1 MYTLEVETTKGK
13 QKETIYEIHELSF
26 LDKLLSCKD
35 SSKRGVHYLDIP
47 CAFDIETTNIY
58 EKDETGKPKKEPR
71 PYAFMYHWQFCFDDQ
86 VVFGRRWESFQDLL
100 KALEK
105 NLNLNSKNRLVV
117 WVHNLPFEW
126 TFIKDFIEYED
137 GFFKD
142 ERAPLKIV
150 TKGGIEFRC
159 SYALS
164 NMSLQKF
171 CENEIDV
178 IHYKLADT
186 YDYEKIRTPATPM
199 TSEDA
204 QEVDNILRGGFDR
217 LSLKECYSLLVIPG
231 NVFQDKVSLL
241 QWAKIA
247 FKYKVMLITDH
258 ADEYSFD
265 DLFANTEGY
274 KDSDIELQNVIVT
287 ANWLVGRESE
297 KLSENEKE
305 SAAFYIASSGALAGK
320 LYDESASM
328 AQGAGGKKY
337 GTLDGVK
344 GVKLDLLKSEI
355 ASLMDN
361 QVIPMVYSEG
371 RVMAFN
377 NSTLYNGDNTAMK
390 EYPIVRVFDWV
401 KKVLMNFVHEVA
413 LENWDPYNSPK
424 NLKSK
429 IQAFLNDYKGYGNL
443 FQNYEIKEPTQDPVT
458 KRITCDISL
467 TPFYSAKNFIIK
479 VAADK
484 KDKDAQMA

>member
-1 MYTLEVETTKGK
+1 MAETEVKKAIITEQSAGAEVRSEEKRDA
-13 QKETIYEIHELSF
+13 S
-26 LDKLLSCKD
+26 KLLSTFGGFNAVRGFMPDADNLNPTKKAAKAVFLSDKRFKEKRESLVNDIKGWLEILNENHGSATEFVDACKAKEDRFQRVLSQGITDALNATANLERSYRSLD
-35 SSKRGVHYLDIP
+35 SFFKT
-47 CAFDIETTNIY
+47 ANA
-58 EKDETGKPKKEPR
+58 EK
-71 PYAFMYHWQFCFDDQ
+71 
-86 VVFGRRWESFQDLL
+86 V
-100 KALEK
+100 K
-105 NLNLNSKNRLVV
+105 NLRIINVFKSD
-117 WVHNLPFEW
+117 
-126 TFIKDFIEYED
+126 IADAD
-137 GFFKD
+137 SGF
-142 ERAPLKIV
+142 
-150 TKGGIEFRC
+150 
-159 SYALS
+159 
-164 NMSLQKF
+164 
-171 CENEIDV
+171 
-178 IHYKLADT
+178 
-186 YDYEKIRTPATPM
+186 
-199 TSEDA
+199 A

-287 ANWLVGRESE
+287 ANWIVGRESE
-297 KLSENEKE
+297 KLSEDEKE
-305 SAAFYIASSGALAGK
+305 SAAFYIAASGALAGK

-377 NSTLYNGDNTAMK
+377 NSTLYNGDNAAMK

-424 NLKSK
+424 NPKSK

>member
-1 MYTLEVETTKGK
+1 MAELEVKK
-13 QKETIYEIHELSF
+13 QAVAEQAPVASASENKNTAE
-26 LDKLLSCKD
+26 LLSAFGGFNAVRGFMPDADNLNPAKKAAKAVFLTDKRFKDKREGLINDIKGWLEILEEGHTAATEFVDACKA
-35 SSKRGVHYLDIP
+35 KG
-47 CAFDIETTNIY
+47 EKY
-58 EKDETGKPKKEPR
+58 EKVLSQGITDALFATANMER
-71 PYAFMYHWQFCFDDQ
+71 SYRALD
-86 VVFGRRWESFQDLL
+86 SFF
-100 KALEK
+100 KTANAEKVK
-105 NLNLNSKNRLVV
+105 NLRIINVY
-117 WVHNLPFEW
+117 
-126 TFIKDFIEYED
+126 KDDIAD
-137 GFFKD
+137 PDSGF
-142 ERAPLKIV
+142 A
-150 TKGGIEFRC
+150 G
-159 SYALS
+159 
-164 NMSLQKF
+164 
-171 CENEIDV
+171 
-178 IHYKLADT
+178 
-186 YDYEKIRTPATPM
+186 
-199 TSEDA
+199 
-204 QEVDNILRGGFDR
+204 EVDAILRGGFDR
-217 LSLKECYSLLVIPG
+217 LSLKDCYSLLVVPG

-247 FKYKVMLITDH
+247 FKYKVMLLTDH

-274 KDSDIELQNVIVT
+274 KDSDIELQNVIMT
-287 ANWLVGRESE
+287 ANWIVGRESE
-297 KLSENEKE
+297 KLSEDEKE
-305 SAAFYIASSGALAGK
+305 QPAFFMASSAALAGK

-344 GVKLDLLKSEI
+344 GVRLDLLKSEI

-371 RVMAFN
+371 RVIAFN
-377 NSTLYNGDNTAMK
+377 NATLYNGDNTAMK

-401 KKVLMNFVHEVA
+401 KKVLMNYVHEVA

-424 NLKSK
+424 NLKAK

-443 FQNYEIKEPTQDPVT
+443 FQNYEIKEPTQDPIT

-484 KDKDAQMA
+484 KDKETQMS

>member
-1 MYTLEVETTKGK
+1 MQKSQSVQQTTGADLQPKKAEKDITKLLASFGGFNAVRGFLPDADNLNPARKAAKAVFLSDKRFKDKRNDLIKDIKGWLAMLDEGYTNATEYVDACKAKEEKYTNVLKQGITDALYATANLERSYRALDSFFKTANTDKVKNLRIINVYKDDVADADSGFAGEVEN
-13 QKETIYEIHELSF
+13 
-26 LDKLLSCKD
+26 LL
-35 SSKRGVHYLDIP
+35 R
-47 CAFDIETTNIY
+47 N
-58 EKDETGKPKKEPR
+58 
-71 PYAFMYHWQFCFDDQ
+71 
-86 VVFGRRWESFQDLL
+86 
-100 KALEK
+100 
-105 NLNLNSKNRLVV
+105 
-117 WVHNLPFEW
+117 
-126 TFIKDFIEYED
+126 
-137 GFFKD
+137 
-142 ERAPLKIV
+142 
-150 TKGGIEFRC
+150 
-159 SYALS
+159 
-164 NMSLQKF
+164 
-171 CENEIDV
+171 
-178 IHYKLADT
+178 
-186 YDYEKIRTPATPM
+186 
-199 TSEDA
+199 
-204 QEVDNILRGGFDR
+204 GFDR
-217 LSLKECYSLLVIPG
+217 LSLKDSYSLMVIPG
-231 NVFQDKVSLL
+231 NVFQDKPTLL

-258 ADEYSFD
+258 ADEYSYD

-274 KDSDIELQNVIVT
+274 SDSDAELQNVIMT
-287 ANWLVGRESE
+287 ANWIVGRESE
-297 KLSENEKE
+297 KMSSDEEDSK
-305 SAAFYIASSGALAGK
+305 AFYIYPSAALAGK
-320 LYDESASM
+320 LYDESANM

-377 NSTLYNGDNTAMK
+377 NTTLYKGDNTAMK

-401 KKVLMNFVHEVA
+401 KKVLMNYVHEVA

-443 FQNYEIKEPTQDPVT
+443 FQNYEIKEPSQDPIT

-484 KDKDAQMA
+484 RDKEAAMA

>member
-1 MYTLEVETTKGK
+1 MAGTELQKNNIVAQEVNEVRQPESVKDIT
-13 QKETIYEIHELSF
+13 
-26 LDKLLSCKD
+26 KLLSSFGGFNAVRGFLPDADNLNPAKKAAKAVFLSDKRFKD
-35 SSKRGVHYLDIP
+35 KRENLINDIKGWLDILEEGHSSASEFVDA
-47 CAFDIETTNIY
+47 CKEKEETYTNVLSQGITDALYVTANMERSYRSLDAFFKTANTD
-58 EKDETGKPKKEPR
+58 K
-71 PYAFMYHWQFCFDDQ
+71 
-86 VVFGRRWESFQDLL
+86 V
-100 KALEK
+100 K
-105 NLNLNSKNRLVV
+105 NLRIINAY
-117 WVHNLPFEW
+117 
-126 TFIKDFIEYED
+126 KDDIAD
-137 GFFKD
+137 SDSGF
-142 ERAPLKIV
+142 
-150 TKGGIEFRC
+150 
-159 SYALS
+159 
-164 NMSLQKF
+164 
-171 CENEIDV
+171 
-178 IHYKLADT
+178 
-186 YDYEKIRTPATPM
+186 
-199 TSEDA
+199 A
-204 QEVDNILRGGFDR
+204 QEVENLLRGGFDR
-217 LSLKECYSLLVIPG
+217 LSLKDCYSLLVVPG
-231 NVFQDKVSLL
+231 CVFQDKPTLL

-265 DLFANTEGY
+265 DLFTNTEGY
-274 KDSDIELQNVIVT
+274 KDSDIELQNVIMT
-287 ANWLVGRESE
+287 ANWIEGRESE
-297 KLSENEKE
+297 KLSEDEKE
-305 SAAFYIASSGALAGK
+305 SPAFYISSSGALAGK
-320 LYDESASM
+320 LYDESANM

-355 ASLMDN
+355 AALMDN

-377 NSTLYNGDNTAMK
+377 NTTLYNGDNTAMK

-401 KKVLMNFVHEVA
+401 KKVLMNYVHEVA

-479 VAADK
+479 VSADK
-484 KDKDAQMA
+484 KDKEAQMA